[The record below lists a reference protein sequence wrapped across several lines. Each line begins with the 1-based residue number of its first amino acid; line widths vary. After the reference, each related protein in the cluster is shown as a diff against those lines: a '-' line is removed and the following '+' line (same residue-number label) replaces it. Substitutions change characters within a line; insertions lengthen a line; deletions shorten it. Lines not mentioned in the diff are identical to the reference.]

1 MIRFLLTNT
10 TLEVRLRDATASF
23 VTSNRESPQSEGIS
37 GILFNIYLEDAL
49 RRAKAKVIQNNPRIK
64 HSYSKVKKVSFPR
77 EMIYADDT
85 DIFST
90 DQTEKAKVL
99 NTICE
104 VFPERNFQ
112 INADKT
118 EHTILKRR
126 KKKAEPWREVKKLGS
141 LLGDKEDIARR
152 KQLFIATMSNI

>member
-1 MIRFLLTNT
+1 M
-10 TLEVRLRDATASF
+10 
-23 VTSNRESPQSEGIS
+23 
-37 GILFNIYLEDAL
+37 
-49 RRAKAKVIQNNPRIK
+49 
-64 HSYSKVKKVSFPR
+64 KKVSLP
-77 EMIYADDT
+77 EEIIYIDDN
-85 DIFST
+85 DILNT
-90 DQTEKAKVL
+90 DQREKARVL
-99 NTICE
+99 NTICK
-104 VFPERNFQ
+104 VLPERNFQ